1 MLLHS
6 SIHNIID
13 LKLKLMFVQTQNLL
27 ATLNQTVTN
36 GLRILEGDRE
46 KVNRVAEN
54 LRDALH
60 QATTADNE
68 RSVLPR
74 DLETATKFVEVVAK

>member
-1 MLLHS
+1 M
-6 SIHNIID
+6 
-13 LKLKLMFVQTQNLL
+13 
-27 ATLNQTVTN
+27 
-36 GLRILEGDRE
+36 

-54 LRDALH
+54 LRDALN
-60 QATTADNE
+60 QAATAENE